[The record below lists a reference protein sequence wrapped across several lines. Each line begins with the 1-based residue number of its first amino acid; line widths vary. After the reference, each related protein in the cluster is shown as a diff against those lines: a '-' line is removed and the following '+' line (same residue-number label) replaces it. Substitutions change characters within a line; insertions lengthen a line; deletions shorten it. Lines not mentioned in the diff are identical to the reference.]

1 MMTFHGIYSLSINA
15 LAVKELRIPD
25 KTALM
30 QGIGQITGTFVGSM
44 GLQESTS
51 KKFAEFFGLDNPI
64 TTPAVVFRIVCAIL
78 IITAIALH
86 FRFKERVLES
96 ERTVQNNSLLKVL
109 GYYKAFFQIKTKYC
123 RTFIMFLFY
132 IQGFVL
138 YEAYY

>member
-1 MMTFHGIYSLSINA
+1 MVFHAIYSLSINA

-30 QGIGQITGTFVGSM
+30 QGVGQISGFFSGSM
-44 GLQESTS
+44 GLQKLTS
-51 KKFAEFFGLDNPI
+51 KEFAEFIGLNYPI

-78 IITAIALH
+78 IIAAIALH

-96 ERTVQNNSLLKVL
+96 ERTVQNISILKVL
-109 GYYKAFFQIKTKYC
+109 GYYKEFFRIKTKYC
-123 RTFIMFLFY
+123 RAFIMLLFW